1 MKVRTHPN
9 TIVMDLMWWLI
20 EHPRWL
26 RVAVYGSILTA
37 PFILA
42 ALSGS
47 SMYVAT
53 FMAAPFA
60 VSLLFVF
67 ALRRSGLM

>member
-1 MKVRTHPN
+1 MRVRTGPS
-9 TIVMDLMWWLI
+9 TVVFDLIWWLY
-20 EHPRWL
+20 ENPRWL
-26 RVAVYGSILTA
+26 RVVVYESILTA

-47 SMYVAT
+47 SMYVAGLV
-53 FMAAPFA
+53 AGPVA

-67 ALRRSGLM
+67 ALRHAGLM